1 MSESVKKNY
10 LYNILYEILVLI
22 IPLITAPYLSR
33 ILGSER
39 IGEYT
44 FSYSIVSYF
53 ILFGRLGIVN
63 HGCREIAKITSKI
76 ERSRFFLSLITI
88 QFASFLLVLLGYLL
102 KRFKFLNDEFLQVAN
117 KFCFYVALPVLLFKN
132 LYDSSLIDMPWKLI
146 IFSVSAIITIFLL
159 ATLYAIIF
167 VKDKRQKGVMI
178 QAIMR
183 SNYAF
188 IGIPLATSLFSD
200 NELIA
205 KTGTMVAIMSI
216 FCIPL
221 FNMLSVIA
229 LSMFVDE
236 EDNKGHIKKVLL
248 DIAKNPLII
257 AILCGLLVLIFRMII
272 PTSSFVVRDH
282 VSFLYKTIEYIAK
295 IASPLALIIV
305 GGQFEFTTSKENR
318 ILLIIGVSV
327 RMVLVPTIIFTI
339 AILLDV
345 FANYE
350 FATLIAI
357 FASPIAVVSAI
368 MAKEMKNDHI
378 LASKLVVWSTA
389 VSSVTIFLAV
399 FVLKSLGYL

>member
-1 MSESVKKNY
+1 ME
-10 LYNILYEILVLI
+10 NILFALNAVL
-22 IPLITAPYLSR
+22 PLI
-33 ILGSER
+33 
-39 IGEYT
+39 
-44 FSYSIVSYF
+44 
-53 ILFGRLGIVN
+53 
-63 HGCREIAKITSKI
+63 
-76 ERSRFFLSLITI
+76 
-88 QFASFLLVLLGYLL
+88 LLVMLGYLL
-102 KRFKFLNDEFLQVAN
+102 KRCKFLNSEFLQVAN

-132 LYDSSLIDMPWKLI
+132 LYDSTLTNMPWKLI
-146 IFSVSAIITIFLL
+146 IFTVSAIIIIFLL
-159 ATLYAIIF
+159 ATLYAILF
-167 VKDKRQKGVMI
+167 VKDKKQKGVMI

-188 IGIPLATSLFSD
+188 IGIPLATSLFTD

-221 FNMLSVIA
+221 FNMLSVVA

-236 EDNKGHIKKVLL
+236 EDNKGHIKKVLI

-257 AILCGLLVLIFRMII
+257 AILCGLLVLVFRTIV
-272 PTSSFVVRDH
+272 PTSSFVVRDN

-318 ILLIIGVSV
+318 ALLIVGVSV
-327 RMVLVPTIIFTI
+327 RMVLIPAAVFSI
-339 AILLDV
+339 AILLNI

-389 VSSVTIFLAV
+389 VSSVTIFLIV